1 MALHSNHSLTPLKMS
16 NDFLFV
22 FYNPL
27 FLFIFQTEDLFTLIE
42 NHEGKPLR
50 LYVYNT
56 DTDACREVSITPNGA
71 WGGEGR

>member
-1 MALHSNHSLTPLKMS
+1 MMMSVLYQTNALSCIVTAK
-16 NDFLFV
+16 
-22 FYNPL
+22 
-27 FLFIFQTEDLFTLIE
+27 DLFTLIE

>member
-1 MALHSNHSLTPLKMS
+1 MIL
-16 NDFLFV
+16 LF
-22 FYNPL
+22 
-27 FLFIFQTEDLFTLIE
+27 QSEDLFTLIE

-56 DTDACREVSITPNGA
+56 ETDSCREVTITPNGA